1 MALSASP
8 ALPSRVRMIQG
19 RLRFEHWGCFSE
31 RLAGAARVLHL
42 SGDGESCVALMTD
55 ADDALM
61 DAFVAHERGD
71 VIDRSPTS
79 VAVRCACPQGGVVGS
94 IQKGGASVLWPV
106 LHREGAEFIDVLA
119 PTRQTLRRVVARLAK
134 VGDIDVERVI
144 DVDASSIGVVVRL
157 PDITSALSRRQ
168 LDALRA
174 AIEGGYYDSP
184 RRISTRELAAA
195 LGVSPSTF
203 QEHLR
208 KVQAAVM
215 ERFAHVVATH
225 PGLLASATKGPG
237 RPRKGRAHPA
247 LETGKDRASSRA

>member
-1 MALSASP
+1 
-8 ALPSRVRMIQG
+8 MIQG

-31 RLAGAARVLHL
+31 RLAGPSRVLHL

-79 VAVRCACPQGGVVGS
+79 VAVRCSCPQGGVVGS
-94 IQKGGASVLWPV
+94 IQRRGATVLWPV
-106 LHREGAEFIDVLA
+106 LHRGGAEFIDVLA
-119 PTRQTLRRVVARLAK
+119 PTRQVLRRAIAELEK
-134 VGDIDVERVI
+134 IGDVEVERVT
-144 DVDASSIGVVVRL
+144 DVEASSIGVVVRL
-157 PDITSALSRRQ
+157 PDITSALSRKQ

-174 AIEGGYYDSP
+174 AIDGGYYDSP
-184 RRISTRELAAA
+184 RRTSTKELAAA

-208 KVQAAVM
+208 KAQAAVM

-225 PGLLASATKGPG
+225 PGLLASATKGRG
-237 RPRKGRAHPA
+237 RPKKDRARPA
-247 LETGKDRASSRA
+247 LATGKAGASSRA